1 MQKESRVLDAPR
13 INDDYYLNIMD
24 WGKRNILA
32 IALGSDLYLWNAE
45 TGHSQKLMQVDDQED
60 YPTSIAWCED
70 GRRVAVG
77 HLSSKLQLWDAET
90 FKLVSSK
97 LHSQLLLWDA
107 YVFKLVMF

>member
-13 INDDYYLNIMD
+13 INDDYYLNILD

-45 TGHSQKLMQVDDQED
+45 TGKSEKLMQVDDQGD
-60 YPTSIAWCED
+60 YPTSVAWSED

-77 HLSSKLQLWDAET
+77 HLSSKLQLWDSET
-90 FKLVSSK
+90 SK
-97 LHSQLLLWDA
+97 PVNS
-107 YVFKLVMF
+107 